1 MSASLS
7 QFTRLIVL
15 FRASQARASR
25 NPSILTFCN
34 LRRSFDYAI
43 FPKFLAINVALLF
56 YRNFGKILDKFYFMK
71 NTMSVK
77 HIAIIM
83 DGNGRWAQAKGLPR
97 VKGHEAGAQ
106 NVRRIMKAAKS
117 AGVKYLTLYAF
128 SVENWNR
135 PKLEVE
141 ALMRLLKHFLSNYEQ
156 EFHENKIRLRIMG
169 RKTDLPSKIL
179 KEIERVEE
187 ATSSYAD
194 YTLIIALSYGGRVEL
209 VNAAKKLAE
218 RVESGEL
225 KASEID
231 EKSFMSEL
239 YLPDVPDPDLIIRT
253 SGEFRVSNF
262 LLWQCAYSE
271 FYITPICWPDF
282 DEAELNKAIASF
294 DSRDRRFGGLKNIR
308 GTVIEE
314 NK

>member
-1 MSASLS
+1 MEV
-7 QFTRLIVL
+7 R
-15 FRASQARASR
+15 
-25 NPSILTFCN
+25 
-34 LRRSFDYAI
+34 
-43 FPKFLAINVALLF
+43 
-56 YRNFGKILDKFYFMK
+56 
-71 NTMSVK
+71 

-83 DGNGRWAQAKGLPR
+83 DGNGRWAQARGLPR

-106 NVRRIMKAAKS
+106 NVRRIMKAAKQ

-141 ALMRLLKHFLSNYEQ
+141 ALMRLLNRFLTDYEQ
-156 EFHENKIRLRIMG
+156 EFHDNKIRLRIMG
-169 RKTDLPSKIL
+169 RKSDLPEKIL
-179 KEIERVEE
+179 KEIERVET
-187 ATSSYAD
+187 ATSSYED
-194 YTLIIALSYGGRVEL
+194 YTLIIALSYGGRVEI

-218 RVESGEL
+218 KVQAGEIN
-225 KASEID
+225 ASDID
-231 EKSFMSEL
+231 EKSFASEL

-282 DEAELNKAIASF
+282 DEGELEKALAAF
-294 DSRDRRFGGLKNIR
+294 GSRDRRFGGLKNIR
-308 GTVIEE
+308 GTVTTDT
-314 NK
+314 K

>member
-1 MSASLS
+1 MDV
-7 QFTRLIVL
+7 R
-15 FRASQARASR
+15 
-25 NPSILTFCN
+25 
-34 LRRSFDYAI
+34 
-43 FPKFLAINVALLF
+43 
-56 YRNFGKILDKFYFMK
+56 
-71 NTMSVK
+71 

-106 NVRRIMKAAKS
+106 NVRRIMKAAKQ
-117 AGVKYLTLYAF
+117 AGVKFLTLYAF

-141 ALMRLLKHFLSNYEQ
+141 ALMRLLKHFLSEYEN
-156 EFHENKIRLRIMG
+156 EFHESKIRLRIMG
-169 RKTDLPSKIL
+169 RKSDLPEKIL
-179 KEIERVEE
+179 KEVERVEE
-187 ATSSYAD
+187 ATAAYSD

-225 KASEID
+225 KSSEID
-231 EKSFMSEL
+231 ESTFVSEL

-282 DEAELNKAIASF
+282 DENELEKALESF
-294 DSRDRRFGGLKNIR
+294 ASRDRRFGGLKNIR
-308 GTVIEE
+308 GSVTSD
-314 NK
+314 KK

>member
-1 MSASLS
+1 MS
-7 QFTRLIVL
+7 I
-15 FRASQARASR
+15 
-25 NPSILTFCN
+25 
-34 LRRSFDYAI
+34 
-43 FPKFLAINVALLF
+43 
-56 YRNFGKILDKFYFMK
+56 
-71 NTMSVK
+71 K

-106 NVRRIMKAAKS
+106 NVRRIMKAAKGL
-117 AGVKYLTLYAF
+117 GVKYLTLYAF

-141 ALMRLLKHFLSNYEQ
+141 ALMRLLKRFLSDYEQ
-156 EFHENKIRLRIMG
+156 EFHDNKIRLRIMG
-169 RKTDLPSKIL
+169 RKSDLPEKIR
-179 KEIERVEE
+179 KEVERVEN
-187 ATSSYAD
+187 ATAAYSE

-209 VNAAKKLAE
+209 VNAAKSIAQK
-218 RVESGEL
+218 VEAGEL
-225 KASEID
+225 KANDVD
-231 EKSFMSEL
+231 EKAFASEL

-282 DEAELNKAIASF
+282 DEVELEKAVEAFS
-294 DSRDRRFGGLKNIR
+294 SRDRRFGGLKNIR
-308 GTVIEE
+308 GTIT
-314 NK
+314 NDDKK